1 MVAPPSV
8 RRNVSCSS
16 SVIKAPARKGSKELR
31 EFIGYTEIRGMA
43 DKDRQTHTEIDR
55 CRQRHTDKYR
65 QRQTDIDRQTRQDPK
80 IEENKKSHN

>member
-43 DKDRQTHTEIDR
+43 DKDRQTDTHRDWQMQTETH
-55 CRQRHTDKYR
+55 RQ
-65 QRQTDIDRQTRQDPK
+65 I
-80 IEENKKSHN
+80 